1 MKKSDFYKNFNSCT
15 LFNKKAVFS
24 TIFRIFSSSNSNSRM
39 RHTLSLFFFVIAL
52 FTCNLKITA
61 QNVAACN
68 ATRVICPTPAFTFT
82 NTTGL
87 NGLTAPLGVSNPVP
101 NPQAGNGNNPGA
113 AANAGCMF
121 NNAVNPEWLIIN
133 VTSSGNLGFILGAP
147 GSANPQTNFMH
158 WIMWLYNPNTCNN
171 IFNNTQAPVAC
182 NFNASA
188 AGGTGMGP
196 VPPFP
201 AVVGNYQPS
210 IIATTGQQYLLL
222 VSNVSGVVNN
232 ISFSNNGTA
241 GISCNPLVV
250 PNATACPN
258 QPTVVTASWFDAATQ
273 NYTIIPSANATVY
286 PASGGPVTQSSPN
299 FTISGSTAPQVTFTV
314 LAGGTNGA
322 AQNINATQFFTLTV
336 NPTATMDVFGANYTP
351 PNIFNYCSGANPTFT
366 FAGGSGTFCLMPGGP
381 VFPQCVTS
389 NTMILPNTGLGLQ
402 SPNNNGV
409 LTFSANFNTG
419 CSATKT
425 VQLNVAPDNFITI
438 CSTNPQDVCQGG
450 VACLCAN
457 MPTATSYSWTGP
469 AWPAPTGTVNSNPCI
484 PNIQPTHAGIYTVVA
499 NINYNGITCVR
510 QATAQIRLVQT
521 YSVDV
526 GVGTYT
532 FCQGSPAC
540 ITASAVGTNTNSFT
554 WNGPNFSSFVQSPC
568 ITNSMTPAY
577 VGAYG
582 VTAAF
587 SNGFLTCYR
596 ASAVNVLMV
605 SVIPP
610 TVVLPS
616 LICQYGT
623 ANMLI
628 SAPVNGGTSV
638 KSYSWSGPP
647 SAAITGTNPT
657 MNIQNVQP
665 PIHSGIYC
673 GSVVYAIGTRTCA
686 ATDCKPMN
694 VVPVNSIAIAP
705 AGGAVACYPNS
716 VSLFA
721 NAITATSYSWS
732 GPNSYTANTANTTL
746 YYPPVTA
753 SGIYTVFV
761 SFNNGGINC
770 NNTNTISVSIN
781 PVMSFTLPEFIRGC
795 YNQTLSIPGPV
806 GATSYSWTSTT
817 GFSSNSPTLT
827 LATLQPT
834 QSGIYQLNVSLG
846 PCVSSRQLELD
857 VLSPIQFTLTP
868 QGREICLRDTVLLEV
883 GAAGG
888 SENYAYDWNPA
899 NYLNA
904 PTGSVVTGIMLG
916 TTVFNVSARDIA
928 CPQYTISNAFT
939 VLVKQPPQ
947 PDLRLDKNE
956 GCEPLKIFFN
966 TRTQATASITT
977 YDFGGYNQFQRD
989 SFEYPFNDPGIYTV
1003 RITSHGTNGCTGQYE
1018 LPYPIIVHP
1027 RLKSDI
1033 QWSPDIPTTTDNLV
1047 TFNPVSEYGNAASYR
1062 WMFSGTGLG
1071 DADTSVIKNPQRR
1084 YEETGKYPVML
1095 IETSEFGCIDTV
1107 ITFLE
1112 IRDDLNLYVPNSF
1125 TPNGDGIN
1133 DFFFVKGLGFK
1144 AENFFLDVYDRWSH
1158 LVFSSRDI
1166 SKGWDGTVKGGAPV
1180 EGTYIYKVR
1189 IVGQNGEGRKEYM
1202 GHVTLIK

>member
-1 MKKSDFYKNFNSCT
+1 
-15 LFNKKAVFS
+15 
-24 TIFRIFSSSNSNSRM
+24 M
-39 RHTLSLFFFVIAL
+39 RHTLSLFFFIIAL
-52 FTCNLKITA
+52 FTSNIKITA

-82 NTTGL
+82 STSG
-87 NGLTAPLGVSNPVP
+87 NGLTGGLGVSNPVP
-101 NPQAGNGNNPGA
+101 NPYPTSTGGPANGGCLFNLGA
-113 AANAGCMF
+113 
-121 NNAVNPEWLIIN
+121 NPEWLVIN
-133 VTSSGNLGFILGAP
+133 VTTSGNLGWTLGQI
-147 GSANPQTNFMH
+147 GSANPQTSFMH
-158 WIMWLYNPNTCNN
+158 WAMWLYDANTCTN
-171 IFNNTQAPVAC
+171 IFNNTQAPVSC
-182 NFNASA
+182 NHNSNAS
-188 AGGTGMGP
+188 GGTGMGP
-196 VPPFP
+196 IPGGGF
-201 AVVGNYQPS
+201 AGNYQ
-210 IIATTGQQYLLL
+210 ATIPVTAGQQYLLL
-222 VSNVSGVVNN
+222 VSNVAGVVNN
-232 ISFSNNGTA
+232 VSFTNNGTA
-241 GISCNPLVV
+241 GISCNPLIV

-258 QPTVVTASWFDAATQ
+258 QPTVVTANWSGAATQ

-286 PASGGPVTQSSPN
+286 PAFGGGPVPQTSPN
-299 FTISGSTAPQVTFTV
+299 FTIVGSTAPQVTFTV
-314 LAGGTNGA
+314 LASGTNGA
-322 AQNINATQFFTLTV
+322 GQPITATQYFTLTV
-336 NPTATMDVFGANYTP
+336 NPTATLDVLGANFTP
-351 PNIFNYCSGANPTFT
+351 PSTFNYCTGANPTFT
-366 FAGGSGTFCLMPGGP
+366 FAGGTGTFCLLAGAPG
-381 VFPQCVTS
+381 VNAQCVTT
-389 NTMILPNTGLGLQ
+389 NTMILPNTGLGFQ
-402 SPNNNGV
+402 SPNNLGV
-409 LTFSANFNTG
+409 YTFSANYNTG

-425 VQLNVAPDNFITI
+425 IQINVAPDNFITI
-438 CSTNPQDVCQGG
+438 CSTNPMDICQGG

-457 MPTATSYSWTGP
+457 MPTAFNYSWTGP
-469 AWPAPTGTVNSNPCI
+469 AWPAASGGTIHSNPCI
-484 PNIQPTHAGIYTVVA
+484 ANIQPSHAGIYTVVA
-499 NINYNGITCVR
+499 NINYNGITCAR
-510 QATAQIRLVQT
+510 QSTAQVRVVQT

-532 FCQGSPAC
+532 FCQGTPAC
-540 ITASAVGTNTNSFT
+540 ITASAVGTNTNSFN
-554 WNGPNFSSFVQSPC
+554 WNGPGFNSFVQSPC
-568 ITNSMTPAY
+568 ITNSMTPAN

-596 ASAVNVLMV
+596 ASVVNVLMV

-610 TVVLPS
+610 TVVLPN

-628 SAPVNGGTSV
+628 SAPVSGGSSV
-638 KSYSWSGPP
+638 QSYSWSGPP

-665 PIHSGIYC
+665 QIHSGIYC
-673 GSVVYAIGTRTCA
+673 GSVVYAIGTRTCPA
-686 ATDCKPMN
+686 SDCKPMN
-694 VVPVNSIAIAP
+694 VVPVNSIAVAP

-761 SFNNGGINC
+761 SYNNGGITC

-795 YNQTLSIPGPV
+795 YNETLSIPGPV

-846 PCVSSRQLELD
+846 PCQSSRQLELD

-868 QGREICLRDTVLLEV
+868 QGREVCLRDTVLLEV

-904 PTGSVVTGIMLG
+904 PTGNVVTGIMLG

-939 VLVKQPPQ
+939 VLVKMPPQ

-956 GCEPLKIFFN
+956 GCEPLRIFFN

-977 YDFGGYNQFQRD
+977 FDFGGFNQFQRD
-989 SFEYPFNDPGIYTV
+989 SFEYPFNEPGIYTV
-1003 RITSHGTNGCTGQYE
+1003 RITSHGTNGCTGLYE

-1033 QWSPDIPTTTDNLV
+1033 QWSPDVPTTTDNLV
-1047 TFNPVSEYGNAASYR
+1047 TFNPVSQYTDAATYY

-1071 DADTSVIKNPQRR
+1071 DNDSSLVKNPQRK
-1084 YEETGKYPVML
+1084 YEETGKFPVML
-1095 IETSEFGCIDTV
+1095 VETSEFGCIDTV
-1107 ITFLE
+1107 ITFIE

-1133 DFFFVKGLGFK
+1133 DFFYVKGLGFK
-1144 AENFFLDVYDRWSH
+1144 SENFFLDVYDRWSH

-1166 SKGWDGTVKGGAPV
+1166 SNGWDGTVKGGAPV
-1180 EGTYIYKVR
+1180 QGTYIYKVR
-1189 IVGQNGEGRKEYM
+1189 IVGQNGEGRKEYI